1 MAPDPPSSFSSSAKS
16 QEHRR
21 RRAGAAMNVENFA
34 HRKGVTKAIQS
45 FRKRKDDKRTET
57 AKALR
62 RYKKTM
68 KQEGYEPGRGASR
81 KREAVVEGE
90 TKEKSNQEG
99 ESENTNTDQKQQQ
112 EQEQRVFQKRTK
124 TNPFQKT
131 LKKAAEKKEQQ
142 QQSEEERKTQE
153 KQRQKKL
160 KDRAKRSRQLRERT
174 SKGQPVMKHVIHDIL
189 RKLER
194 DKEQEQEESF
204 QGKK

>member
-1 MAPDPPSSFSSSAKS
+1 MPRDYPAKDS
-16 QEHRR
+16 NNNNDHDRRR
-21 RRAGAAMNVENFA
+21 RRAGTALTVENFA

-81 KREAVVEGE
+81 KRDNVDEEEEQISTGAAGTV
-90 TKEKSNQEG
+90 TT
-99 ESENTNTDQKQQQ
+99 SEQQ
-112 EQEQRVFQKRTK
+112 EQNSQKQPYQKRAK
-124 TNPFQKT
+124 SNPFQKT
-131 LKKAAEKKEQQ
+131 LKKAEEKKQQ
-142 QQSEEERKTQE
+142 LE
-153 KQRQKKL
+153 KAAHDREANEHQREKKL
-160 KDRAKRSRQLRERT
+160 KDRRKRSKNMRART

-194 DKEQEQEESF
+194 DKEQE
-204 QGKK
+204 GK

>member
-1 MAPDPPSSFSSSAKS
+1 MPRDYPAKDSNNS
-16 QEHRR
+16 QDHDRRR
-21 RRAGAAMNVENFA
+21 RRAGTALTVENFA

-81 KREAVVEGE
+81 KRDTAGREEEQIEPGA
-90 TKEKSNQEG
+90 TAIAA
-99 ESENTNTDQKQQQ
+99 SEQPEQNNQKQPY
-112 EQEQRVFQKRTK
+112 QKRAK
-124 TNPFQKT
+124 TNPFHKT
-131 LKKAAEKKEQQ
+131 LKKAEEKKQQHQQAAQDREANEQQ
-142 QQSEEERKTQE
+142 RE
-153 KQRQKKL
+153 KKL
-160 KDRAKRSRQLRERT
+160 KDRRKRSKNMRART

-194 DKEQEQEESF
+194 DKEQE
-204 QGKK
+204 GK